1 MKKRLSSR
9 QLRQC
14 EKCDRRKNLQ
24 WDIYQKLCHEC
35 LVERK
40 QEIINLHHE
49 NKIVYEVAEKEMM
62 ERFKMNR
69 LEAEKLIHP
78 PLTMTGK
85 TPKIKPLG
93 QVIEWD
99 ENGELKNV

>member
-1 MKKRLSSR
+1 MNKRLSSR

-14 EKCDRRKNLQ
+14 QNCNRRKNLQ
-24 WDIYQKLCHEC
+24 WDAYQKLCHDC

-40 QEIINLHHE
+40 KEVIRLHRE
-49 NKIVYEVAEKEMM
+49 NKIVYEEAEKEIV
-62 ERFKMNR
+62 ERFKISR

-78 PLTMTGK
+78 PLTMSGK